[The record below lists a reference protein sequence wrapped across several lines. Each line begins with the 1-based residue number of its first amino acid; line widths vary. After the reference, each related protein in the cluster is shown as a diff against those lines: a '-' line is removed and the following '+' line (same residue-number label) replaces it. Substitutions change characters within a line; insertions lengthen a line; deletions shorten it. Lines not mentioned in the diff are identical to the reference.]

1 MSAGTEGADV
11 PHGTM
16 DEAAARAALDVP
28 HETLEALEAFAAL
41 LREENQRQNLVSR
54 TSLDQLWS
62 RHILD
67 SAQLVPL
74 APAAA
79 RSWLDLGTGAG
90 FPGLVAAALH
100 PARFTLVD
108 SRRLRVDF
116 LRRGAEIL
124 GLEGRIDIACA
135 RAEMLPERK
144 YDVISARAFAPLA
157 ALLDLAERFSTPG
170 TVWILPKG
178 RNAKSEL
185 DAARA
190 SWQGDFRLEPS
201 RTDADAR
208 IIVAREV
215 RRVKRGKSAR

>member
-1 MSAGTEGADV
+1 MEAEPDV
-11 PHGTM
+11 PHGTLT
-16 DEAAARAALDVP
+16 EAEARAALDVP
-28 HETLEALEAFAAL
+28 HETLEALDAFVSL
-41 LREENQRQNLVSR
+41 LAVENARQNLVSR
-54 TSLDQLWS
+54 ASLEQVWN

-67 SAQLVPL
+67 SAQLVAL
-74 APAAA
+74 APATA
-79 RSWLDLGTGAG
+79 RSWIDLGSGAG

-100 PARFTLVD
+100 PARFTLAE

-116 LRRGAEIL
+116 LRRAAVTL
-124 GLEGRIDIACA
+124 GLEGRIDIPCA
-135 RAEMLPERK
+135 RVETLPDRK
-144 YDVISARAFAPLA
+144 YDVISARAFAPLET
-157 ALLDLAERFSTPG
+157 LLDLAERFSTSG